1 MIVQNLEYEC
11 TMGSDVRHRDGMY
24 LELNRA
30 GREHEGP
37 LAEVFY
43 SDVDGS
49 MVFSSYAADLPLE
62 VIEWFIAEGRKQ
74 LPPINPSSNEASSRP
89 PS

>member
-1 MIVQNLEYEC
+1 MKVQDHEYEC
-11 TMGSDVRHRDGMY
+11 TMGSDVHRDGMY

-30 GREHEGP
+30 GREHEGA

-43 SDVDGS
+43 SDVDGA
-49 MVFSSYAADLPLE
+49 MMFSGYAADLPLE
-62 VIEWFIAEGRKQ
+62 VIDWFIAEAKKR
-74 LPPINPSSNEASSRP
+74 LPTISSSSASGASSSP